1 MPKQFM
7 QMLYRYERNHKNM
20 EQTITCINCPVGC
33 RMTVSTSD
41 AGEFLSVRG
50 NTCPRG
56 AKYAQQECTL
66 PERMITAVI
75 PVAGSEI
82 PLSVKTASPV
92 PKNLISAVMAE
103 LSCLHVS
110 LPVSMN
116 EVIIHDV
123 LNTGVDIIATRSLS

>member
-1 MPKQFM
+1 
-7 QMLYRYERNHKNM
+7 M

-33 RMTVSTSD
+33 RMTVTLSD
-41 AGEFLSVRG
+41 QGEFVSVSG

-75 PVAGSEI
+75 PVAGSAT

-92 PKNLISAVMAE
+92 PKKMIFDIMEELSAVQ
-103 LSCLHVS
+103 VS
-110 LPVSMN
+110 APVALGQVVLP
-116 EVIIHDV
+116 DV
-123 LNTGVDIIATRSLS
+123 LGTGVDIIATRALP

>member
-1 MPKQFM
+1 
-7 QMLYRYERNHKNM
+7 M

-33 RMTVSTSD
+33 RMTVSLSD
-41 AGEFLSVRG
+41 TGEFISVTG

-75 PVAGSEI
+75 PVTGCET

-92 PKNLISAVMAE
+92 PKNLIASVMNE
-103 LSCLHVS
+103 LSRVQIS
-110 LPVSMN
+110 LPVSIGQ
-116 EVIIHDV
+116 VVLPDV
-123 LNTGVDIIATRSLS
+123 LSTGVDIIATRSLS

>member
-1 MPKQFM
+1 
-7 QMLYRYERNHKNM
+7 M

-33 RMTVSTSD
+33 RMTVSLSD
-41 AGEFLSVRG
+41 TGEFLSVTG

-75 PVAGSEI
+75 PVAGSET

-92 PKNLISAVMAE
+92 PKKLISSVIDE
-103 LSCLHVS
+103 LARVQVS
-110 LPVSMN
+110 LPVTIGPI
-116 EVIIHDV
+116 VLPDV

>member
-1 MPKQFM
+1 
-7 QMLYRYERNHKNM
+7 M

-33 RMTVSTSD
+33 RMTVSLSD
-41 AGEFLSVRG
+41 TGEFLSVTG

-75 PVAGSEI
+75 PVAGSET

-92 PKNLISAVMAE
+92 PNKLISSGIDE
-103 LSCLHVS
+103 LARVQVS
-110 LPVSMN
+110 LPVTIGQI
-116 EVIIHDV
+116 VLPDV

>member
-1 MPKQFM
+1 
-7 QMLYRYERNHKNM
+7 M

-33 RMTVSTSD
+33 RMTVTLSEN
-41 AGEFLSVRG
+41 GEFLSVTG

-75 PVAGSEI
+75 PVSGSET

-92 PKNLISAVMAE
+92 PKKLIASVMEE
-103 LSCLHVS
+103 LSKVRVS
-110 LPVSMN
+110 LPVSIGQ
-116 EVIIHDV
+116 VVLPDV
-123 LNTGVDIIATRSLS
+123 LNTGVDIIATRSLP

>member
-1 MPKQFM
+1 
-7 QMLYRYERNHKNM
+7 M

-33 RMTVSTSD
+33 RMTVSLSD
-41 AGEFLSVRG
+41 TGEFLSVTG
-50 NTCPRG
+50 NTCPRS

-75 PVAGSEI
+75 PVAGSET

-92 PKNLISAVMAE
+92 PKKLISSVIDE
-103 LSCLHVS
+103 LARVQVS
-110 LPVSMN
+110 LPVTIGQI
-116 EVIIHDV
+116 VLPDV

>member
-1 MPKQFM
+1 
-7 QMLYRYERNHKNM
+7 M

-33 RMTVSTSD
+33 RMTVSLSD
-41 AGEFLSVRG
+41 TGEFLSVTG

-75 PVAGSEI
+75 PVAGSET

-92 PKNLISAVMAE
+92 PKKLISSVIDE
-103 LSCLHVS
+103 LARVQFS
-110 LPVSMN
+110 LPVTIGQI
-116 EVIIHDV
+116 VLPDV

>member
-1 MPKQFM
+1 
-7 QMLYRYERNHKNM
+7 M

-33 RMTVSTSD
+33 RMTVSLSD
-41 AGEFLSVRG
+41 TGEFLSVTG
-50 NTCPRG
+50 NTCPHG

-75 PVAGSEI
+75 PVAGSET

-92 PKNLISAVMAE
+92 PKKLISSVIDE
-103 LSCLHVS
+103 LARVQVS
-110 LPVSMN
+110 LPVTIGQI
-116 EVIIHDV
+116 VLPDV